1 MLNIQNTY
9 TKSPLLE
16 CAPQDDDDDDGR
28 KGEHTRPCLKTNL
41 HARKWRCVAVG
52 ISTPE
57 SKEDPPVKQFG
68 IS

>member
-1 MLNIQNTY
+1 MTTHLRSTHKQDNPFLQMLNIQNTY

-41 HARKWRCVAVG
+41 HARK
-52 ISTPE
+52 
-57 SKEDPPVKQFG
+57 
-68 IS
+68 